1 MKDTIVI
8 ALGGSI
14 IVSDKINTGF
24 LGDFREFILKFLK
37 DGKKFII
44 VTGGGKIARDYQN
57 AASEIIDLSDEDKD
71 WLGIHA
77 TRLNGHLL
85 RAIFFDI
92 AHPVVLDD
100 PTKKIDNESDY
111 NLFIASGWRPG
122 WSTDYVAALLTKRF
136 GAKRLIIATKISHVY
151 DDDIEKNI
159 NAKPL
164 ESITWADYRNM
175 VGDAWIPG
183 MKSPV
188 DPVAAKFCEE
198 NGIEAVVA
206 KGTELENLGN
216 VVRGESFT
224 GTTIRNF

>member
-37 DGKKFII
+37 DGKRFII

-100 PTKKIDNESDY
+100 PTKKIDNESGY

-136 GAKRLIIATKISHVY
+136 GAKSLIIATKISHVY
-151 DDDIEKNI
+151 DYDIEKNP
-159 NAKPL
+159 NAKPYDI
-164 ESITWADYRNM
+164 ITWTDYRDM
-175 VGDAWIPG
+175 VGNTWIPG

-188 DPVAAKFCEE
+188 DPIAAKFCEE
-198 NGIEAVVA
+198 NSIEAIVA
-206 KGTELENLGN
+206 KGTELENFESIIK
-216 VVRGESFT
+216 GESFR
-224 GTTIRNF
+224 GTTIKNF

>member
-24 LGDFREFILKFLK
+24 LREFREFILNFLK
-37 DGKKFII
+37 EEKKFII

-57 AASEIIDLSDEDKD
+57 AASEIVDLSDEDKD

-92 AHPVVLDD
+92 AHPVILDD
-100 PTKKIDNESDY
+100 PNKKIDNESDY

-136 GAKRLIIATKISHVY
+136 GTKRLIIATKISHVY
-151 DDDIEKNI
+151 DDDIEKNT
-159 NAKPL
+159 NAKPYDII
-164 ESITWADYRNM
+164 SWDKYISM
-175 VGDAWIPG
+175 VGSTWIPG

-188 DPVAAKFCEE
+188 DPIAAKFCKE
-198 NGIEAVVA
+198 NGIEAIVA
-206 KGTELENLGN
+206 KGTQLDNLGN
-216 VVRGESFT
+216 ILREEKFIGTVVK
-224 GTTIRNF
+224 

>member
-1 MKDTIVI
+1 MKDIEVI

-37 DGKKFII
+37 DGKKFIL

-100 PTKKIDNESDY
+100 PTKKIDNEDNY

-164 ESITWADYRNM
+164 ENISWADYINM
-175 VGDAWIPG
+175 VGSAWIPG

-188 DPVAAKFCEE
+188 DPIAAKFCEE
-198 NGIEAVVA
+198 NGIEAIVA
-206 KGTELENLGN
+206 KGTELRNLEK
-216 VVRGESFT
+216 VLRGEEFI
-224 GTTIRNF
+224 GTTIR